1 MREFSLMI
9 LAAGY
14 GVRMLPLTSNKPKPL
29 LQIKNNTLLE
39 NTIIFFEKLG
49 CTKFIINTHYL
60 HKEIQLFVKKK
71 FSNKNIILN
80 YENNILDTGGGI
92 KNSLKYFND
101 DNLIVTNAD
110 IFWEE
115 YNKEDVKNFIGDIDN
130 IKECSILLVEKIN
143 TIGLNKEKGDFILKN
158 SLIKRWIVNNPVLY
172 YSGLQ
177 IINPNIFDLVR
188 KEKFSM
194 NLIWNKL
201 INKRKLTGKI
211 MRSRWIHVG
220 DINTINYINNFF

>member
-1 MREFSLMI
+1 
-9 LAAGY
+9 
-14 GVRMLPLTSNKPKPL
+14 MLPLTSNKPKPL